1 MFVYVSFLSRVKRT
15 SLGVSSSIMLTDDT
29 SPLYFLYGWFFSE
42 ADTNK
47 SSSIIYGSGENVQ
60 GYFRFFS
67 PISTDLRFPKKGLKG
82 LKHVCKP
89 SLG

>member
-1 MFVYVSFLSRVKRT
+1 MLS
-15 SLGVSSSIMLTDDT
+15 I
-29 SPLYFLYGWFFSE
+29 
-42 ADTNK
+42 TNK
-47 SSSIIYGSGENVQ
+47 ANYAECSYIKCCYAVCYYAECRGAILMDSSTILLRLINILKKKTGLMKMYRVTSV
-60 GYFRFFS
+60 FF